1 MAFYVIL
8 LSQYF
13 DISRI
18 MEISRALLALNALAQ
33 ETRLLVFKKLVEFGV
48 SGANA
53 GDLARELNV
62 PANTLSFHLAHL
74 ERAGLI
80 KSTRQGRNI
89 IYAYNHIQ
97 MNELIGFL
105 NENCCVRAE
114 NINCIT
120 NTKIC

>member
-1 MAFYVIL
+1 
-8 LSQYF
+8 
-13 DISRI
+13 
-18 MEISRALLALNALAQ
+18 MEISNALLALNALAQ

-48 SGANA
+48 SGVNA

-74 ERAGLI
+74 ERAGLV

-89 IYAYNHIQ
+89 NYCFNRAQ

-105 NENCCVRAE
+105 NENCCVREE
-114 NINCIT
+114 NIDCIS
-120 NTKIC
+120 KDFKC

>member
-1 MAFYVIL
+1 
-8 LSQYF
+8 
-13 DISRI
+13 
-18 MEISRALLALNALAQ
+18 MEISNALLALNALSQ
-33 ETRLLVFKKLVEFGV
+33 ETRLLIFKKLVEFGAT
-48 SGANA
+48 GINA

-80 KSTRQGRNI
+80 QASRHGRNI
-89 IYAYNHIQ
+89 NYAFNRVK

-114 NINCIT
+114 NIECLSNS
-120 NTKIC
+120 KIC

>member
-1 MAFYVIL
+1 
-8 LSQYF
+8 
-13 DISRI
+13 
-18 MEISRALLALNALAQ
+18 MEISNALLALNALSQ
-33 ETRLLVFKKLVEFGV
+33 ETRLLVFKKLVEFGI

-89 IYAYNHIQ
+89 NYAFNRAQ

-105 NENCCVRAE
+105 NENCCVQE
-114 NINCIT
+114 NNIACIT